1 MKPLSSKQNK
11 QTGGRVAIIPSQK
24 YGAAHIVAT
33 HANSAVA
40 FASAHPDPDS
50 SAATDKETVHA
61 IRYLSLPDSTF
72 IRFFPGHTASL
83 TSLAL
88 SPLTDTLFSAS
99 LDDTVRAWDLRS
111 PECAAAMAVPGTPTV
126 ATDRQGLIFAVGV
139 AGGVIKLFDM
149 RNYEAGPFST
159 YAVHAAGGGP
169 GAGTGFSSLAFSP
182 AGVLIAATSGPDL
195 WVVDAFT
202 GETRTRVTT
211 GMGAGVPPSASAT
224 APAGPR
230 GGQAAFSP
238 DDNYVLSG
246 CHNGTVGVWSSGAV
260 KHAAGAQAAVW
271 AGGGAPPTVMQWAPG
286 RQCVAAAGEG
296 ALALWVP
303 KVAA

>member
-1 MKPLSSKQNK
+1 
-11 QTGGRVAIIPSQK
+11 
-24 YGAAHIVAT
+24 VAT
-33 HANSAVA
+33 HAHSAVA
-40 FASAHPDPDS
+40 FASAHADPAAGAA
-50 SAATDKETVHA
+50 AATDKAATHA
-61 IRYLSLPDSTF
+61 IRYLSLPDAAF
-72 IRFFPGHTASL
+72 IRFFPGHTAPV

-88 SPLTDTLFSAS
+88 SPLNDTLFSAG

-111 PECAAAMAVPGTPTV
+111 PECAAVMAVPGTPTV

-159 YAVHAAGGGP
+159 YSVASSAGASAAGGGGGNGSGAP
-169 GAGTGFSSLAFSP
+169 GAPTGFASLAFSP
-182 AGVLIAATSGPDL
+182 AGVLLAATAGPDL
-195 WVVDAFT
+195 WVLDAFT
-202 GETRTRVTT
+202 GDARTRVTT
-211 GMGAGVPPSASAT
+211 GMGAGVPPAAESPS
-224 APAGPR
+224 PSPPPPR

-246 CHNGTVGVWSSGAV
+246 CHNGTVGVWGSGAV
-260 KHAAGAQAAVW
+260 RAAGGAQAAVW
-271 AGGGAPPTVMQWAPG
+271 AGGGAPPTVLHWSPR